1 MLGSVVTGALAVAA
15 LVAFVAVLFGE
26 VWKISTWGKAL
37 VAVGFVFVIWAPFAF
52 IWWLLFDG
60 LP

>member
-1 MLGSVVTGALAVAA
+1 MTGALAVAA